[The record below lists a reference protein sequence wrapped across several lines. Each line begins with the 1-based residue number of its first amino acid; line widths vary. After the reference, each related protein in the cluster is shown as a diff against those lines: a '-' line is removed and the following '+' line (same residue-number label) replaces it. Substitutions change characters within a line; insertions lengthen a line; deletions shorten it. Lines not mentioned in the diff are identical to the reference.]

1 MKKWK
6 SEELQVKI
14 LCAGMIL
21 LLVAILVP
29 LFWISVYN
37 FKSVD
42 DYSFAKNAEAVWKE
56 SHSVLKVLSAQ
67 MTETKE
73 IYQTWQGTFFS
84 QWFAS
89 SMMGIFGDSAYCV
102 GTFLS
107 LGGFVLSELL
117 LFMLILVKGLGAD
130 RCRAA
135 IVSIGCIALQIL
147 LTPYP
152 VEAFYWFC
160 GAVVYTFIYAL
171 TLFLL
176 LLLFLLSQSENRKQS
191 KVILTEFGILL
202 LSVAVG
208 GSNYV
213 TGLTMLIFYVFYLAW
228 MFWKKKR
235 YRIMA
240 LCNMLVYLLAFGANI
255 LAPGNLLRQ
264 WSSGVERASAFVSI
278 LRSLKEAATYCVVN
292 LNPPCVI
299 LGLLF
304 LPVFVQIVKKKDFR
318 YPFPLLVSMITFG
331 IYAAQFTPTLYALQ
345 ILGAG
350 RVQNLYRFSFYVLI
364 YANEL
369 YWTGWLWRRWREKH
383 SGEAA
388 ILEGGEGRTSYLLPG
403 WIVGGLLLCLSLV
416 SWGGSTVTTVSAI
429 RSLRS
434 GEAKQY
440 RQDYEERL
448 VLLEDPSA
456 REVYL
461 EPFSAT
467 PYLLFFGDVVEDTE
481 DWVNQAVAEYFGKD
495 IVGLD
500 SENRK

>member
-29 LFWISVYN
+29 LFWISAYN

-42 DYSFAKNAEAVWKE
+42 DYSFSQNAEAVWRE

-67 MTETKE
+67 AVETKE

-89 SMMGIFGDSAYCV
+89 GMMGIFGDSAYYV
-102 GTFLS
+102 GTFLA
-107 LGGFVLSELL
+107 LGGFVLAELL
-117 LFMLILVKGLGAD
+117 LFMMIFVKGLGAD
-130 RCRAA
+130 KCRAA
-135 IVSIGCIALQIL
+135 IVSIGCIALQVL

-171 TLFLL
+171 ALFLL
-176 LLLFLLSQSENRKQS
+176 ALLFLLSQAENWKKY
-191 KVILTEFGILL
+191 KVILAELGIIL

-213 TGLTMLIFYVFYLAW
+213 TGLTMLIFYFFYLVW
-228 MFWKKKR
+228 MFWKKKK
-235 YRIMA
+235 YKIMA

-264 WSSGVERASAFVSI
+264 RSSGVERASAFVSI
-278 LRSLKEAATYCVVN
+278 LRSLKEAATYCIVN
-292 LNPPCVI
+292 MNPPCVI

-304 LPVFVQIVKKKDFR
+304 LPIFVQIVKKKNFR
-318 YPFPLLVSMITFG
+318 YPLPLLVSMISFG
-331 IYAAQFTPTLYALQ
+331 VYAAQFTPTLYALQ

-350 RVQNLYRFSFYVLI
+350 RVQNLYRFSFYVLL

-383 SGEAA
+383 SEEAA
-388 ILEGGEGRTSYLLPG
+388 IAESGEGGTSYLLPG

-448 VLLEDPSA
+448 VLLEDPSIK
-456 REVYL
+456 EIFL

-481 DWVNQAVAEYFGKD
+481 DWVNQAVAAYFDKD
-495 IVGLD
+495 VVGLK
-500 SENRK
+500 E